1 MNVLIRFSFLGE
13 NFYGTQKQSDKPTIQ
28 GLFEDLL
35 SRLYDTKVKVTIA
48 SRLDRSVNA
57 FDFAIN
63 FLTPKETITL
73 DHLSYYLRRSLPRD
87 IFLKEVR
94 EVPESFS
101 SRYSS
106 LYKQYLYLIQNTE
119 EKNPLLNR
127 FTYVPKGVL
136 DSSKIKEALSVMEG
150 KHDFRF
156 FANLEEEKNT
166 LLTLEKAWVEEKNGF
181 LFLRFRAPSFLRYEV
196 RFLVGAAL
204 SYEKNKISLAT
215 IQTLLEGK
223 EAPYPK
229 IKAEPQGLMLEH
241 IEYGF

>member
-13 NFYGTQKQSDKPTIQ
+13 NFFGTQKQNDKPTIQ

-48 SRLDRSVNA
+48 SRLDRGVNA
-57 FDFAIN
+57 LDFALN
-63 FLTPKETITL
+63 FLMPKETISL
-73 DHLSYYLRRSLPRD
+73 DHLSYYLRRSLPHD
-87 IFLKEVR
+87 IVLKEVR
-94 EVPESFS
+94 QVSEDFS

-119 EKNPLLNR
+119 NKNPLLNR

-136 DSSKIKEALSVMEG
+136 DGERIQEALSVMEG

-156 FANLEEEKNT
+156 FANFEEVKNT
-166 LLTLEKAWVEEKNGF
+166 LLSLDKAWVEEKNGF

-204 SYEKNKISLAT
+204 SYEKGKLSLDT
-215 IQTLLEGK
+215 IETLLAGK
-223 EAPYPK
+223 EVPYPK
-229 IKAEPQGLMLEH
+229 IKAEPQGLMLEQ
-241 IEYGF
+241 IEYRF